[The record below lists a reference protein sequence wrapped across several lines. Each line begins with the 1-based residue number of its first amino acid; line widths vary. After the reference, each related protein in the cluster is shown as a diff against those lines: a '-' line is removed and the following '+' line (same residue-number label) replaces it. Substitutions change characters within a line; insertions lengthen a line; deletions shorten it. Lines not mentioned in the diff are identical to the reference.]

1 MNTSLSASECHC
13 QPFNDKTNINKLQ
26 MSRILVTLPSHAQI
40 ASKNA
45 KQPRLSHVYQH
56 KTWSWKWPAS
66 QYEAVHTLANT
77 SSCHLY
83 KSECCIWF
91 HPAPRCWYIGT
102 KNCSFKASA
111 WVLEPPKE
119 RASFANRLSK
129 SVFSKTPK
137 TFLQIRPC
145 VFFVKDRLF
154 CWTES
159 VWTSHVPNMEI
170 SAFRCACFSM
180 KLWNVWIASHQTI
193 SDRQTL
199 KSAEGSDATQQ
210 IWKNRN
216 QNPLIRSKIS
226 DLNPAQLISQ
236 LPTSFLWSP
245 VIFDHPNFFPEGDF
259 TLGPFFVALAFL
271 AWQKLDLTKAINKR
285 WNMKKQ
291 KETFGRKLFTSFFLS
306 LFLTN
311 SEAEHFSLEDFC

>member
-26 MSRILVTLPSHAQI
+26 MSRILGTLPSHAQI

-145 VFFVKDRLF
+145 VFFGKGPTFLLDWICVNFPCSKYGNICVSLCVFFDEALECVNRFSSDHLGPTNSQK
-154 CWTES
+154 CRGQWCNSTNLKKSES
-159 VWTSHVPNMEI
+159 ESGHPVQNLRSESGSTDFPTPNVLPLESSDFWPPEFFSRRFHPRSI
-170 SAFRCACFSM
+170 FRCPG
-180 KLWNVWIASHQTI
+180 L
-193 SDRQTL
+193 
-199 KSAEGSDATQQ
+199 
-210 IWKNRN
+210 
-216 QNPLIRSKIS
+216 
-226 DLNPAQLISQ
+226 
-236 LPTSFLWSP
+236 
-245 VIFDHPNFFPEGDF
+245 
-259 TLGPFFVALAFL
+259 LG
-271 AWQKLDLTKAINKR
+271 LTKTR
-285 WNMKKQ
+285 P
-291 KETFGRKLFTSFFLS
+291 
-306 LFLTN
+306 
-311 SEAEHFSLEDFC
+311 D